1 MDVSAELKEVRVLLD
16 AVDERVAVVQAEA
29 VHPYIRD
36 YQMLVLLD
44 QRVTALIKAER
55 ILAGSE
61 HARMFDGA
69 IQQTMTRLLEAKER
83 VDYFDMLLAERQAST
98 IH

>member
-1 MDVSAELKEVRVLLD
+1 MDLASELKEVKLVID
-16 AVDERVAVVQAEA
+16 AVDQRMQIVASEDA
-29 VHPYIRD
+29 HPYVVA

-44 QRVTALIKAER
+44 QRVTALIAAER
-55 ILAGSE
+55 AVAGSE

-83 VDYFDMLLAERQAST
+83 VDYFDMLLAERLEAT
-98 IH
+98 LH